1 MKLRPPFFA
10 LADRPA
16 DVFTTAPADSFECYA
31 FIFVPYSH
39 NDEHKTLTYFMGL
52 ICLLNADGEDNP
64 HRLTSPEVRGSE
76 LECTTIDQ

>member
-1 MKLRPPFFA
+1 MTLRAPF
-10 LADRPA
+10 LRLRVDRRTS
-16 DVFTTAPADSFECYA
+16 FTTAPAGSFECYA
-31 FIFVPYSH
+31 FIFVSYSH

-64 HRLTSPEVRGSE
+64 HRLTSPEVLGSE